1 MDAYAENLNNNG
13 LENRWGLVD
22 SARLYLLPTIKAEV
36 NARGMGGEQKNQQEG
51 RFCPAA
57 SSAIQ
62 VDGQSGRNG
71 HGDPLCT
78 VLVHGRV

>member
-22 SARLYLLPTIKAEV
+22 SARLYLLPTIKGRSECEG
-36 NARGMGGEQKNQQEG
+36 NGGEQENQQEG
-51 RFCPAA
+51 GFCPAA

-71 HGDPLCT
+71 HGDPSCA
-78 VLVHGRV
+78 VLAHGRV